1 MQSWIVC
8 MGYRQWLNCSKDGG
22 HCLHS
27 CGQARPTSTGQLIA
41 SHCRLAM
48 HEHTAVSGGS
58 YTCSYF
64 DFTAIQAPTLNGIIQ
79 LLKWCLCM

>member
-1 MQSWIVC
+1 MVC

-41 SHCRLAM
+41 SLQVTAGWLCMSRD
-48 HEHTAVSGGS
+48 TAVSGGS

-64 DFTAIQAPTLNGIIQ
+64 DFTAIQDPALNGIIQ
-79 LLKWCLCM
+79 LLK